1 MVRYK
6 TEGTCCTVPPVCL
19 LTNEHV
25 ADEGPTT
32 PSCRINDDH
41 VTITITVPR
50 SVVERNKID
59 VTLTPHSQRTAPPD
73 QPDGNARA
81 IDPGT
86 PHRPPPRILSVL
98 DGQRV
103 QAPQSI
109 ADNAGMTHSKV
120 NRTSVVVPTW
130 TSQPLLILMT
140 MVIMSLTWCILFIQR
155 DPFRGYHL
163 KPSTPVATL
172 WSRKARK
179 LASFMMSGKHTVQ
192 YLNIILF

>member
-32 PSCRINDDH
+32 PSRCINDDH

-73 QPDGNARA
+73 QPDRNARA
-81 IDPGT
+81 VDPGT
-86 PHRPPPRILSVL
+86 PHRPPPHFECPGRATCP
-98 DGQRV
+98 GT
-103 QAPQSI
+103 P
-109 ADNAGMTHSKV
+109 V
-120 NRTSVVVPTW
+120 NSRQCGDDPFESEQNIGRGPNMDVSTSVDSDDDGDNVPYLVY
-130 TSQPLLILMT
+130 PLRSGGSVQGL
-140 MVIMSLTWCILFIQR
+140 
-155 DPFRGYHL
+155 PFEAKHPRGYFVVT
-163 KPSTPVATL
+163 K
-172 WSRKARK
+172 
-179 LASFMMSGKHTVQ
+179 GKKIGVF
-192 YLNIILF
+192 YDVW